1 MKLTFINLRQMPLF
15 MIKRLRRKGFFTRKI
30 NEEAGGRRYE
40 IKEWRMILIK
50 SIRNNWT
57 DVLV

>member
-15 MIKRLRRKGFFTRKI
+15 MTKRLRRKGFFTRKI

-40 IKEWRMILIK
+40 NKNGE
-50 SIRNNWT
+50 
-57 DVLV
+57 